1 MPSPLTPEQTF
12 GFGSVPLTSYF
23 KAPKGGSRN
32 TQFSPQA
39 RAMLQQ
45 DEAYQQE
52 QMQAEADQLVNDLL
66 MQAPNLTDEQI
77 NQTLIRNPN
86 IFRGRDAG
94 LVQNYQQFRQQ
105 AASPADQKLGMYF
118 YTKLQ
123 EDKDPRALQNFQRRM
138 LEEGM
143 SANDA
148 WEAYRVDQF
157 NEPLMQQL
165 AEAGVPR
172 EEFDKYKT
180 PTGTFDPVEV
190 SRGIAQ
196 TKASTKASRLGKTAE
211 PIDEEI
217 ELLKDAMEQRK
228 KRLEATGGDLTKDT
242 VFQDYADSLDKAY
255 QQKRLVLRPPP
266 KPVVGKPTQVAG
278 EPVKTDAAQPTVD
291 APPAFD
297 INISP
302 EENQARMAQYERG
315 SEERAAKQKVDD
327 SIARAW
333 TNKKME
339 VIDKLEPLYKTPD
352 EMRAVANSI
361 LSGRL
366 SPEATTTPY
375 GGINMYA
382 GGVGKSEPYVDYIA
396 KKIGLKPEG
405 KAFREPES
413 ASWNRIGTQTVTNR
427 ELLTAWAESFLE
439 ADKRAQEFTTA
450 EPTGQPAPASGKFS
464 VGTPVK
470 VGGP

>member
-1 MPSPLTPEQTF
+1 
-12 GFGSVPLTSYF
+12 
-23 KAPKGGSRN
+23 
-32 TQFSPQA
+32 
-39 RAMLQQ
+39 MLQQ

-105 AASPADQKLGMYF
+105 AATPADQKLGMYF

-266 KPVVGKPTQVAG
+266 KAKVTPEEEAATQAPSKAPVS
-278 EPVKTDAAQPTVD
+278 E

-302 EENQARMAQYERG
+302 EENRARMAQYERG

-439 ADKRAQEFTTA
+439 ADKRAQ
-450 EPTGQPAPASGKFS
+450 TGQQ
-464 VGTPVK
+464 TPIETQKSDGNEVEVEEVK
-470 VGGP
+470 

>member
-1 MPSPLTPEQTF
+1 MPYPLTPEQTF
-12 GFGSVPLTSYF
+12 GFGSVPLSSYF

-32 TQFSPQA
+32 TMFSPQA

-45 DEAYQQE
+45 DEALQQE
-52 QMQAEADQLVNDLL
+52 QMQMEADQLVNDLL
-66 MQAPNLTDEQI
+66 GQAPQMSDAQI
-77 NQTLIRNPN
+77 NQALMQNPN

-94 LVQNYQQFRQQ
+94 LIQNYQQFRQQ
-105 AASPADQKLGMYF
+105 AATPADQKLGMYF

-157 NEPLMQQL
+157 NEPLAQQL

-172 EEFDKYKT
+172 EEFDKYRT

-196 TKASTKASRLGKTAE
+196 TRAAAKATGLGKKAAE

-266 KPVVGKPTQVAG
+266 KATVTPEEDVVTQ
-278 EPVKTDAAQPTVD
+278 AADKASAT
-291 APPAFD
+291 PPAFD

-302 EENQARMAQYERG
+302 EENRARMAQYERG
-315 SEERAAKQKVDD
+315 SEERAAKQKIDD
-327 SIARAW
+327 NIARAW
-333 TNKKME
+333 TNKKIE
-339 VIDKLEPLYKTPD
+339 VIDKLQPFYKTPD

-366 SPEATTTPY
+366 SPEVATTPY
-375 GGINMYA
+375 GGVNIYA
-382 GGVGKSEPYVDYIA
+382 GGVGKPEPYVDYIA
-396 KKIGLKPEG
+396 KKLGLKPEG

-439 ADKRAQEFTTA
+439 ADKRAQA
-450 EPTGQPAPASGKFS
+450 GQQTS
-464 VGTPVK
+464 VENQKEGDNAVEVEEVK
-470 VGGP
+470 